1 MKNRPVLIGIG
12 CLQQKG
18 SFADLD
24 EALILMEKATLAAI
38 QDTENSAIVNY
49 IDEIQIPKGYWAY
62 RDPGKWIAEKH
73 GFPSATTSVT
83 KIGVLQQNLINSACK
98 KIINEDIRASL
109 IVGGEARYKKIRA
122 LKEGINFEE
131 MKLLKNPDYY
141 VKAKEDLY
149 VTEELDALGMMAVG
163 YYAVLESALRH
174 KQKNSLRDHEKFLGD
189 LYANFSKTAS
199 ENQHAWNQKIYSSDE
214 IQKPSEKNP
223 RIAYPYNKLHNSS
236 WNVNQSS
243 ALILTSEEIADELN
257 IPFSKRV
264 YPLISSETNHMI
276 GLIQRPDMTNP
287 LGLKLAADFIIEA
300 AEKNKIQPSM
310 YELYSCFP
318 VAVQMFSM
326 ALNIPDNIN
335 KTVTG
340 GMPFAGGPLN
350 NYMLHASA
358 QMLLKIRE
366 NSNEI
371 GLVTGV
377 SGMMTKQSLAIWGKE
392 PVMDFESK
400 DVTKK
405 AEKLELAVPMSDKEK
420 GEALVIGCTSIYEKQ
435 KALKAVFYAEDSKG
449 QRLVLTSIDKEII
462 RKIEKE
468 ECIGLKVKYS
478 SNEVLSLD

>member
-18 SFADLD
+18 SFAELD
-24 EALILMEKATLAAI
+24 EALILMEQATIAAI
-38 QDTENSAIVNY
+38 QDTENPAIVNY

-73 GFPSATTSVT
+73 GFSGATTSVT
-83 KIGVLQQNLINSACK
+83 KIGVLQQNLINSACE
-98 KIINEDIRASL
+98 KIINEEIGASL
-109 IVGGEARYKKIRA
+109 IVGGEARYKKIQA
-122 LKEGINFEE
+122 LKEGIDFEE
-131 MKLLKNPDYY
+131 MKLLENPDHY

-163 YYAVLESALRH
+163 YYAILESAMRY
-174 KQKNSLRDHEKFLGD
+174 KQKNSIKEHEKFLGD

-199 ENQHAWNQKIYSSDE
+199 KNQHAWNQKIYSSDE

-243 ALILTSEEIADELN
+243 ALIITSEEIADKLK
-257 IPFSKRV
+257 IPISKRV

-287 LGLKLAADFIIEA
+287 LGLKLAVDFIIETSM
-300 AEKNKIQPSM
+300 KNNIHPSI

-326 ALNIPDNIN
+326 ALNLPDNTN
-335 KTVTG
+335 KTITG

-366 NSNEI
+366 DTNEI

-392 PVMDFESK
+392 PAMDFESR
-400 DVTKK
+400 DVTKQ
-405 AEKLELAVPMSDKEK
+405 AEQFELAVPMSYQKE
-420 GEALVIGCTSIYEKQ
+420 GYALVIGCTSLYEKNN
-435 KALKAVFYAEDSKG
+435 KSKAVFYAEDSKG
-449 QRLVLTSIDKEII
+449 HRLVLTSIDKEII
-462 RKIEKE
+462 KQVEKE

-478 SNEVLSLD
+478 SNQVLSLD